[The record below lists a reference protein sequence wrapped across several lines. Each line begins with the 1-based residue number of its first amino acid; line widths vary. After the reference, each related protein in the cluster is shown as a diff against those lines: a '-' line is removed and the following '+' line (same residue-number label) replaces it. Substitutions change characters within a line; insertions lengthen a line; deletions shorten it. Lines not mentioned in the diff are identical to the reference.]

1 MMKYVG
7 KSGDFDVRMQ
17 AHEKQEGKCPKLR
30 EWKERWGWQN
40 VKIYKLMVDVPSAQL
55 NAAEIACIAQ
65 HHTQWPNGLNMT
77 AGGEGDP
84 EATRLSWKDPDVR
97 AKRVAGL
104 SAAWKDPVK
113 RERLLDGAGERALV
127 ASKLGTTPEA
137 NKKRSATWEAKR
149 EAHLATLSPYD
160 AALVREKMRKD
171 REGAL
176 ERKERKRQR
185 ARHHRDAVHLEALGV
200 LADGAVS
207 KEGQGEKKESYTSS
221 SDACFPNKGMVRSDE
236 AEATRGDL
244 PDNKKRSVA
253 RLGLDGHDDQAR
265 LVDALLCAR
274 KTAQQ

>member
-1 MMKYVG
+1 MGTVYMLEFPDTMKYVG
-7 KSGDFDVRMQ
+7 KSEDFEVRMR

-30 EWKERWGWQN
+30 EWKERWGWDN
-40 VKIYKLMVDVPSAQL
+40 VTICKLMVDVPSVQL
-55 NAAEIACIAQ
+55 NAAEIACIAK
-65 HHTQWPNGLNMT
+65 HNTQWPNGLNMT

-104 SAAWKDPVK
+104 SAAWKDPKK
-113 RERLLDGAGERALV
+113 RERLLDGARERAEA
-127 ASKLGTTPEA
+127 ASKIGQTPEA

-149 EAHLATLSPYD
+149 EAYLATLSPYD
-160 AALVREKMRKD
+160 AAVAREKMRKN

-207 KEGQGEKKESYTSS
+207 KEGQGEQKDSCTSS
-221 SDACFPNKGMVRSDE
+221 SDACSPNERMVGGDK
-236 AEATRGDL
+236 AEATRRNFVNALCESDAE
-244 PDNKKRSVA
+244 SV
-253 RLGLDGHDDQAR
+253 DWF
-265 LVDALLCAR
+265 
-274 KTAQQ
+274 